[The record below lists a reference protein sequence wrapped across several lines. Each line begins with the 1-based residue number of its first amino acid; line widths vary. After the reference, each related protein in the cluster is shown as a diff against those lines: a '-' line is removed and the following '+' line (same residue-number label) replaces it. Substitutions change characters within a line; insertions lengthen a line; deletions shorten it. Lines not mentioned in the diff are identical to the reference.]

1 MDQLTTLFKDP
12 LAEKIIYLMAG
23 LTAIFVINRL
33 IRRVADRVVH
43 ERSFK
48 FQTRKIL
55 NFIGY
60 IAAIFTAMIIFEVNL
75 SGVGV
80 AFGVAGAGIA
90 FALQEV
96 IASIAGYLAI
106 HLANFYRVGDRVE
119 LGGIKGDVIDISV
132 LRTTIMEMGDWV
144 KGDLYNGK
152 MVRVANSFVFKE
164 PVFNYSGDFP
174 FLWDEIT
181 IPIKTNSDHALMRDI
196 LQQTLTDEVGSYVQ
210 VVEHAWEKMKNQY
223 QIENARLEPMIS
235 MTFDEN
241 WATYTLRY
249 IVDFKSRRG
258 TKDKLFTKILDRI
271 HGSQGKIEV
280 ASAAYEITAFPK
292 VNLVPGN

>member
-1 MDQLTTLFKDP
+1 MDQFRSLFQDP
-12 LAEKIIYLMAG
+12 LAEKIAYLLVG
-23 LTAIFVINRL
+23 LAIIFVVNRL
-33 IRRVADRVVH
+33 MRRLTDRVVH

-48 FQTRKIL
+48 FQTRKTL
-55 NFIGY
+55 NFVGY
-60 IAAIFTAMIIFEVNL
+60 VVSVFMAMIIFEVNL
-75 SGVGV
+75 SGLGV

-106 HLANFYRVGDRVE
+106 HLANFYRVGDRVQ

-152 MVRVANSFVFKE
+152 VVRVANSFVFKE
-164 PVFNYSGDFP
+164 PVYNYSGDFP
-174 FLWDEIT
+174 FLWDEMT
-181 IPIKTNSDHALMRDI
+181 IPIKTNSDQRSMRAI
-196 LQQTLTDEVGSYVQ
+196 LEQVLTEEVGSYVQ
-210 VVEHAWEKMKNQY
+210 EVEQAWEKMKNQY
-223 QIENARLEPMIS
+223 QIENARLAPMIS

-249 IVDFKSRRG
+249 IVDFKSRRA
-258 TKDKLFTKILDRI
+258 TKDKLFTKILERI
-271 HGSQGKIEV
+271 KASNGTIEV
-280 ASAAYEITAFPK
+280 ASSAYEITAFPQ
-292 VNLVPGN
+292 VNLIPDN

>member
-1 MDQLTTLFKDP
+1 MDQLTTLFQDP
-12 LAEKIIYLMAG
+12 LTEKIAYLLAG
-23 LTAIFVINRL
+23 LTVIFVVNRL
-33 IRRVADRVVH
+33 IRRLTDRVVH

-55 NFIGY
+55 NFVGY
-60 IAAIFTAMIIFEVNL
+60 VAAIFMAMIIFEVNL
-75 SGVGV
+75 NGVGV

-106 HLANFYRVGDRVE
+106 HLANFYRVGDRVQ

-144 KGDLYNGK
+144 QGDLYNGK

-164 PVFNYSGDFP
+164 PVYNYSGDFP
-174 FLWDEIT
+174 FVWDEMT
-181 IPIKTNSDHALMRDI
+181 IPVKTNSDHTLMREI
-196 LQQTLTDEVGSYVQ
+196 LQQILTDEVGGYVQ
-210 VVEHAWEKMKNQY
+210 KVEHAWEKMTNQY

-258 TKDKLFTKILDRI
+258 TKDKLFTKILDSI
-271 HGSQGKIEV
+271 HGSHGKIEV

-292 VNLVPGN
+292 VNLVPKN